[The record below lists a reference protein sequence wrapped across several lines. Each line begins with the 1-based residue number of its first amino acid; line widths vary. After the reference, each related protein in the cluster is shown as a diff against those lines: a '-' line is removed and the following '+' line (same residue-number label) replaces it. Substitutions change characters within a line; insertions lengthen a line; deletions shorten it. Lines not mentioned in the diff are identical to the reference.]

1 MNNVGLQK
9 ICLRDFCLIKS
20 SSRVFAKEYVEK
32 GIPFFRS
39 KDVIDKSLGIFKKYD
54 LYISESRFKELR
66 AISGSPSD
74 GDLLISSVGNR
85 SGQAYVVDGDGDFY
99 FKDGNIIWIS
109 EFDGLDPHFLCYFF
123 NSAYGQK
130 MLKSIMIGSAQKAIT
145 IDSLR
150 NLEISIPSLS
160 YQKSSKR
167 ILRTLDKK
175 IELNQQMNETLEEI
189 AKTLFKSWFIDFDPV
204 RAKADG
210 RPTGLSKEISDLFP
224 NSFESSELGEIPKG
238 WDIASLDDITSK
250 LTTGLNPR
258 KNFVL
263 GSGDNFYVTIK
274 NLGDFEVVLDDKC
287 DKVDDDAI
295 KKINSRSDLKQNDIL
310 FSGIGTIGKV
320 VYVFDK
326 AKNWNISESVFSLR
340 ANSEVT
346 FSSFLYQLLKSYP
359 LQGYVQALAGGSV
372 QKGIRMGSLK
382 EYKFILSNFEVQR
395 LFHET
400 ISPMIEKISLNL
412 NETKNLINIRD
423 TLLPNLISGK
433 LKVSDVEN
441 FIEEA
446 GV

>member
-1 MNNVGLQK
+1 MSKKNFRLSEIISLIGGGTPKRSMKEYWNGDIPWLVVSDFNN
-9 ICLRDFCLIKS
+9 D
-20 SSRVFAKEYVEK
+20 SRYVEK
-32 GIPFFRS
+32 SSEKITQLGLDNSSTKLLKPGMLIISARGTVGKLAQLNSEMAFSQSCYGIDAKTEFTNN
-39 KDVIDKSLGIFKKYD
+39 DY
-54 LYISESRFKELR
+54 LYYLLKVKIKELQSL
-66 AISGSPSD
+66 AHGSIFD
-74 GDLLISSVGNR
+74 TIIR
-85 SGQAYVVDGDGDFY
+85 STFDNIFVD
-99 FKDGNIIWIS
+99 
-109 EFDGLDPHFLCYFF
+109 
-123 NSAYGQK
+123 
-130 MLKSIMIGSAQKAIT
+130 
-145 IDSLR
+145 
-150 NLEISIPSLS
+150 IPSHKEQEQVVSILS
-160 YQKSSKR
+160 N
-167 ILRTLDKK
+167 LDKK
-175 IELNQQMNETLEEI
+175 IKNNEEQNKTLEQI

-204 RAKADG
+204 RAKVEG

-224 NSFESSELGEIPKG
+224 DSFQDSELGEIPKG
-238 WDIASLDDITSK
+238 WRITTLNDITSK
-250 LTTGLNPR
+250 FTTGLNPR

-295 KKINSRSDLKQNDIL
+295 KKINSRSDLKENDIL

-326 AKNWNISESVFSLR
+326 VKNWNISESVFSLR

-346 FSSFLYQLLKSYP
+346 FPSFLYQLLKSYP

-372 QKGIRMGSLK
+372 QRGIRMGSLK
-382 EYKFILSNFEVQR
+382 EYQFTLSNFEVQQ

-423 TLLPNLISGK
+423 TLLPNLFSGE
-433 LKVSDVEN
+433 LKIPDAEN
-441 FIEEA
+441 LIEEA

>member
-175 IELNQQMNETLEEI
+175 IELNQKMNATLEEI

-204 RAKADG
+204 RAKVEG

-224 NSFESSELGEIPKG
+224 DSFEDSELGEIPKG
-238 WDIASLDDITSK
+238 WHIGNIEDIAEKVSDKYKIEDDWSNEKLIDLSRMPSNSIALSSYGKGDELSTSVCK
-250 LTTGLNPR
+250 FQKYDFLFGSIRPYFYKAGICPFDGVSNTSVFILR
-258 KNFVL
+258 AKN
-263 GSGDNFYVTIK
+263 I
-274 NLGDFEVVLDDKC
+274 
-287 DKVDDDAI
+287 
-295 KKINSRSDLKQNDIL
+295 
-310 FSGIGTIGKV
+310 
-320 VYVFDK
+320 FDK
-326 AKNWNISESVFSLR
+326 EFMYFYSSSEKTFEKSVQYSDGTKMPIIKWIDFKEFQFALPSEELR
-340 ANSEVT
+340 TN
-346 FSSFLYQLLKSYP
+346 FSSK
-359 LQGYVQALAGGSV
+359 
-372 QKGIRMGSLK
+372 IRPIVDK
-382 EYKFILSNFEVQR
+382 IILNIEEQ
-395 LFHET
+395 ET
-400 ISPMIEKISLNL
+400 L
-412 NETKNLINIRD
+412 TKLRD
-423 TLLPNLISGK
+423 SLLPKLISGE
-433 LKVSDVEN
+433 LKIPDAESL
-441 FIEEA
+441 IEEA
-446 GV
+446 SI